1 MKSVVIK
8 LNMFQFKVRFLS
20 IRSGSFLVSGLADN
34 EKFILI
40 HIEMSNF

>member
-20 IRSGSFLVSGLADN
+20 IRSDSFLVSGLADN
-34 EKFILI
+34 EIILI